1 VSRQASAPSSAPFR
15 LSCTPTPNVESN
27 SSPHRYGTVACRDR
41 HGRRSCGD
49 LDPMATPRP
58 APRRPPGGS
67 QERADRTRALV
78 IEETVR
84 CIIEEG
90 YAAASARHIAE
101 RAGVTWGGIQY
112 HFGDREALMMAVVDE
127 GFSHLLECLRAGPE
141 TASAPRSIRRMA
153 ESIVSTAWE
162 AFSTPTSMAALEI
175 LIATRASRDPA
186 ATEHLTELAEAL
198 SKLGRQI
205 GQGLRSTHATAIGNL
220 LWSALRG
227 MVLAQMVVSTPVD
240 TTRERREL
248 IDVIVT
254 YIERHQKT

>member
-1 VSRQASAPSSAPFR
+1 
-15 LSCTPTPNVESN
+15 
-27 SSPHRYGTVACRDR
+27 
-41 HGRRSCGD
+41 
-49 LDPMATPRP
+49 MATPRP

-67 QERADRTRALV
+67 QERADRTRAMV
-78 IEETVR
+78 ISETVR
-84 CIIEEG
+84 CIVEEG

-127 GFSHLLECLRAGPE
+127 GFSHLLESLNARPE
-141 TASAPRSIRRMA
+141 MAARSRSVRRVA
-153 ESIVSTAWE
+153 ESIVATAWE
-162 AFSTPTSMAALEI
+162 AFSTQTSMAALEI
-175 LIATRASRDPA
+175 LIATRASREPA

-198 SKLGRQI
+198 SNLGRQI
-205 GQGLRSTHATAIGNL
+205 VHGLRANHAAAIGNL
-220 LWSALRG
+220 LWAALRG
-227 MVLAQMVVSTPVD
+227 MVLAQMVVPTPVD